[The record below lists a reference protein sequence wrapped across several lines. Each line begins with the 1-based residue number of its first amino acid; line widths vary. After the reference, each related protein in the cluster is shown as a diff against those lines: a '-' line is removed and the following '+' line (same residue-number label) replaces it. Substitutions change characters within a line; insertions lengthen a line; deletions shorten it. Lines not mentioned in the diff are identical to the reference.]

1 MKLPIL
7 LFFLILGLCRHP
19 LFSQQRA
26 DQDIKIT
33 VEQPTYSGNGPI
45 IAIDGGH
52 NNFHKLDGRFKPFGR
67 LMNLDG
73 YTVRD
78 IQVFEKKELEEI
90 DVLVISNPLHE
101 SNLGNWQ
108 NPCPSAFTDAE
119 IKAVKKWVKGGGRLL
134 LIADHMPFGGAAKKL
149 GEAFG
154 FEFANGFAM
163 GKQGSWPP
171 DTYEKSAGTLNE
183 HPITKGIPKL
193 AAFTG
198 SALKA
203 PKKASILSRFPEGY
217 KVLLP
222 AVAWQFSDDTPSKAG
237 SEFVQAAVMQVGKGR
252 IAVFTEAA
260 MFTAQ
265 VANDGKTKFGF
276 IAEVAEY
283 NQQFIIQLMR
293 WLAGA

>member
-1 MKLPIL
+1 MKLHIL
-7 LFFLILGLCRHP
+7 LFAIILGSVAHP
-19 LFSQQRA
+19 SFSQQRA
-26 DQDIKIT
+26 DNSIEIK
-33 VEQPTYSGNGPI
+33 VEQPTYPGDGPT

-52 NNFHKLDGRFKPFGR
+52 NNFHQLDGRFEPFAR
-67 LMNLDG
+67 LMRLDG
-73 YTVRD
+73 YAVQD
-78 IQVFEKKELEEI
+78 IQAFKKEELNKI

-108 NPCPSAFTDAE
+108 NPCPSAFTDIE
-119 IKAVKKWVKGGGRLL
+119 IKTVKKWVKQGGRLL
-134 LIADHMPFGGAAKKL
+134 LIADHMPFGGAAKQL
-149 GEAFG
+149 GQAFG

-171 DTYEKSAGTLNE
+171 DAYEKSAGTLEE
-183 HPITKGIPKL
+183 HPITQGIPKL

-198 SALKA
+198 SAVKA
-203 PKKASILSRFPEGY
+203 PEKATVLSRFSEEY
-217 KVLLP
+217 QVLLP
-222 AVAWQFSDDTPSKAG
+222 EVAWQFSEDTPAKPG
-237 SEFVQAAVMQVGKGR
+237 SDYVHAAVMQVGKGR

-276 IAEVAEY
+276 IADVAEY

-293 WLAGA
+293 WLVGV